1 MGGPRVPVALQQ
13 IFIASQRGD
22 DVQKIAPPKKGLGFT
37 IFKRSWG
44 GFKARRKAPMKAPG
58 RSSLSDDRSVSSM
71 GSSSNY
77 SSSMASGSIAN
88 TAADASRSVIS
99 KSGSVAVSSFG
110 P

>member
-1 MGGPRVPVALQQ
+1 
-13 IFIASQRGD
+13 
-22 DVQKIAPPKKGLGFT
+22 
-37 IFKRSWG
+37 
-44 GFKARRKAPMKAPG
+44 MKAPG

-88 TAADASRSVIS
+88 TAADASRSAIS